1 MNTIIVRIN
10 IENEGWHVLLRT
22 TQKQPLEYII
32 NELLN
37 YDEFVEIKI
46 SYMTDTQEYSIIEF
60 DNRKNKKQIYLQDVY
75 RMVAKN
81 PQI

>member
-10 IENEGWHVLLRT
+10 IENEGWQVLLRT
-22 TQKQPLEYII
+22 TQKQPLENII
-32 NELLN
+32 NEILN
-37 YDEFVEIKI
+37 YDEFVKVKI
-46 SYMTDTQEYSIIEF
+46 SYMTDTQEYPIIEF

-75 RMVAKN
+75 RIVAKN